1 MREPIY
7 ALDELKRS
15 FYLNCAMRQELPIIL
30 RDLFEGE
37 TVGEDVAELWRQQ
50 AEASFL
56 QFNKDYCEP
65 LRKSRGKELE
75 TVEAVSRM
83 AEYIGQELLKSVP
96 EQIQSRLKE
105 MAQGDC
111 CFYQSCGFGKYW
123 NEVPLP
129 EIVEIL
135 FERFCQLVGENKAG
149 EYAVA
154 VYDMSDKEIIFSTE
168 EQIDGLLERY
178 DLEPC
183 DIMFLKNGIWYCR

>member
-83 AEYIGQELLKSVP
+83 AEYIGQELLKSV
-96 EQIQSRLKE
+96 S
-105 MAQGDC
+105 
-111 CFYQSCGFGKYW
+111 
-123 NEVPLP
+123 V
-129 EIVEIL
+129 
-135 FERFCQLVGENKAG
+135 
-149 EYAVA
+149 
-154 VYDMSDKEIIFSTE
+154 
-168 EQIDGLLERY
+168 
-178 DLEPC
+178 
-183 DIMFLKNGIWYCR
+183 